1 MLRLIKK
8 FFSLKLKEVLTIKR
22 SRSVE
27 KKAID
32 FYEALPKFMQ
42 WKFMKGND
50 ALSVSIRDIMK

>member
-1 MLRLIKK
+1 
-8 FFSLKLKEVLTIKR
+8 LKLKEVLTIKR

-42 WKFMKGND
+42 WKFMKGDD